1 MVRTGENKAVKL
13 DPKVEEWLEASYKS
27 RKRRNAAR
35 KYFAAYLEFT
45 GLTPQ
50 KVIEEKAEQRLERN
64 AERRILAFRPWFE
77 KNKGKTEFVSF
88 DAIKFIRGFYSYY
101 GQRLSFRRNEL
112 REPEAKSKDYP
123 LTVYHLSQMVAAANV
138 RGSALM
144 LFAESTGMR
153 VGDVVRMKRGLV
165 EPLLANKL
173 EDGIV
178 EIGDL
183 STQKE
188 HVKGHFFLHSSA
200 TQALEKYLQERTDD
214 SPELFVTR
222 VGKPLTRKVAN
233 QIIKAA
239 FHRAGLEKGSLTI
252 RFHCLRKLWTRAAQD
267 SGITSELWKAMIGK
281 SIGGEATYSSENYL
295 EAFRKM
301 LPKLD
306 LKHLK
311 NNHLMIQ
318 DLEQRVKDLHDE
330 LKAQREYY
338 ERRIMKLE
346 KLKQLDL
353 MKYFGEEITR
363 LRKELAEKPS
373 RFMKIR
379 SEGPENIE
387 IIALT
392 RAIRRAFDEY
402 SNENNHSQ

>member
-1 MVRTGENKAVKL
+1 MGRKRAPIKKL
-13 DPKVEEWLEASYKS
+13 DDKTEEWLEASYKDVNRRS
-27 RKRRNAAR
+27 RAR
-35 KYFAAYLEFT
+35 KYFAAYLEFI

-50 KVIEEKAEQRLERN
+50 ELIQEKATQNTERT
-64 AERRILAFRPWFE
+64 AERRVLAFRPWFE
-77 KNKGKTEFVSF
+77 KNKDKTETISF
-88 DAIKFIRGFYSYY
+88 DAVKYIRGFYSYY
-101 GQRLSFRRNEL
+101 GQRLSFRRDEL
-112 REPEAKSKDYP
+112 KQPEAKSKDYP
-123 LTVYHLSQMVAAANV
+123 LTVHHLSQMVAAADV

-188 HVKGHFFLHSSA
+188 HVKGQFFLHSSA

-214 SPELFVTR
+214 SPKLFVTK
-222 VGKPLTRKVAN
+222 VGNPLTRKVAN

-239 FHRAGLEKGSLTI
+239 FHRAGLEEGSLTI

-267 SGITSELWKAMIGK
+267 TGITSELWKAMIGK

-301 LPKLD
+301 LSKLD
-306 LKHLK
+306 PGHLR
-311 NNHLMIQ
+311 NNHLLIE
-318 DLEQRVKDLHDE
+318 DLEHEVKGLREE
-330 LKAQREYY
+330 LNSQREYY
-338 ERRIMKLE
+338 ERRLSKLE
-346 KLKQLDL
+346 RLKSLEL
-353 MKYFGEEITR
+353 LKYFGEEITK
-363 LRKELAEKPS
+363 LRRELAEKPPQI
-373 RFMKIR
+373 MKL
-379 SEGPENIE
+379 SESAPETIE
-387 IIALT
+387 MKALL
-392 RAIRRAFDEY
+392 RAVRRAFDEY